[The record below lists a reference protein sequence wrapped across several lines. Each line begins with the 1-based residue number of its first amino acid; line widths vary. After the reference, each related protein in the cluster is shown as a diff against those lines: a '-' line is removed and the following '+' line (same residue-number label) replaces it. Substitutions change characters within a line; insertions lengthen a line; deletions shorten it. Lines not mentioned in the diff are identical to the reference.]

1 MAYIENFREYRL
13 SRTEL
18 GELTKKYWLLVLSIF
33 FSGILAMWL
42 SFPIFFTD
50 LYESKTSLLVKIGRE
65 NADTPTTVQRGF
77 VASQGVRVSDT
88 NSEVEM
94 LSSRALVEA
103 AVDRLGPD
111 AFKSVLLAPQTW
123 TGYPKYIV
131 KKAARAVKQMYK
143 EFLILADLQK
153 RLTPREE
160 AILHVSDGV
169 KVEPVRDSDILV
181 LKVRTPSPKL
191 SVEISEVLLDAYMQ
205 RRADARRMP
214 AGSEFFAARMAG
226 AVDHLTKAK
235 HARAAV
241 RARWE
246 LNSATEQRTQYL
258 TQLSRIQ
265 SEITSNEAEV
275 GKLNSQRELMLSRSH
290 TLPDLVRKEQ
300 VDESNPS
307 IQSIKERVTSLKME
321 RAKLASRY
329 QPDSEVMRKV
339 DSEIADLGAAL
350 RAEPATI
357 LNTVT
362 AEQNPSKR
370 QFDVDIED
378 DAVQIAGLERR
389 NQVLRG
395 SQAALSTRL
404 KDLNVGMDALAEA
417 DREYALAEQDY
428 LNYAKLLET
437 GRMSE
442 ALDLQRVTNVAVVA
456 APETPIGPV
465 APRKLFI
472 MGIAMAVSLLLGLA
486 VAALVETT
494 EDRVFDER
502 GVSEIEDV
510 NYLGTVEI
518 RKAG

>member
-1 MAYIENFREYRL
+1 MATIESFHEHRL

-18 GELTKKYWLLVLSIF
+18 AELTKKYWLLVLSVF
-33 FSGILAMWL
+33 FSGTVAIWL

-50 LYESKTSLLVKIGRE
+50 MYESKTSLLVKIGRE

-77 VASQGVRVSDT
+77 VASQGVRLADT

-111 AFKSVLLAPQTW
+111 AFKSVLAPPQSW
-123 TGYPKYIV
+123 LGYPKYFA
-131 KKAARAVKQMYK
+131 KKAVRAVKGTYK

-169 KVEPVRDSDILV
+169 KVEPVKDSDILV

-191 SVEISEVLLDAYMQ
+191 SVQVSETLLDEYMQ
-205 RRADARRMP
+205 RRASARRMP
-214 AGSEFFAARMAG
+214 AGSEFFAARAAG
-226 AVDHLTKAK
+226 AADRLTKVK

-241 RARWE
+241 RARWD
-246 LNSATEQRTQYL
+246 LTSATEQRTQYL
-258 TQLSRIQ
+258 NQLSGIQ
-265 SEITSNEAEV
+265 SEITSNEAEI
-275 GKLNSQRELMLSRSH
+275 GKLKSQQELMLSRSKA
-290 TLPDLVRKEQ
+290 LPDLVRKEQ
-300 VDESNPS
+300 VDENNPS
-307 IQSIKERVTSLKME
+307 IQSIKERVTSLRME

-329 QPDSEVMRKV
+329 QLDSEVMRKV
-339 DSEIADLGAAL
+339 DSEIADLDAAL

-370 QFDVDIED
+370 QFDADVED

-389 NQVLRG
+389 DQILKG

-404 KDLNVGMDALAEA
+404 KDLSVGMDALAEA

-428 LNYAKLLET
+428 LNYAKLLEE

-456 APETPIGPV
+456 SPEMPIEPIS
-465 APRKLFI
+465 PRKLFI
-472 MGIAMAVSLLLGLA
+472 MGIGMAVSLLLGLA

-502 GVSEIEDV
+502 GVTEIEDV

-518 RKAG
+518 RKVG